1 MPATSKTPA
10 AGCGVRSRKRGSIEG
25 GLPEPPGEFHSG
37 LQLVL
42 QEQKDSGCG
51 PSPGVR
57 DRSRE
62 SRPGWPSKRGDP
74 EAGAGF
80 ATGPASVRKWR
91 GIRHTGIP
99 GWGDRRNSIN
109 GWLRNLHPFEL
120 ENLIVAARITFAS
133 HVCPKKPPEVV
144 SKTLTC
150 PAFNIRLIIAFRLH
164 R

>member
-1 MPATSKTPA
+1 MPATWQTPG
-10 AGCGVRSRKRGSIEG
+10 AGSGGRSRRRGSTEG
-25 GLPEPPGEFHSG
+25 GLPEPRGEFHSG
-37 LQLVL
+37 LQLAL

-80 ATGPASVRKWR
+80 ATGPVPVRKWR

-99 GWGDRRNSIN
+99 GWGDRRNSIS

-120 ENLIVAARITFAS
+120 ENLIVAARITLPRMYVPKS
-133 HVCPKKPPEVV
+133 HPESYRKP
-144 SKTLTC
+144 
-150 PAFNIRLIIAFRLH
+150 
-164 R
+164 